1 MKANRLRKHS
11 QIESRVKRIT
21 RMLSCSHGSVSRAFE
36 GLANA
41 STERGGY
48 SIRREAGFSLIVA
61 LVMVAL
67 MAVIAVGVFTAVSLE
82 RVTATSYSSR
92 YQADL
97 AAQNGLQAAAKT
109 LAATPTGTTS
119 ITGKDTF
126 LVVRAD
132 GPADANGNKAAYYY
146 LAQPSPSPS
155 NSITY
160 YPLFSAS
167 TDPSDPGV
175 VQTQTIDL
183 AAPAAPAVPNP
194 APPADSNP
202 TDPGAAWNSAGTQR
216 LPTLYSWVQPSPSPS
231 GPSVKWVE
239 MRDPQDTAPPPA
251 HNLPYTRYAYWVEDL
266 DGYLDASQAG
276 GQSRTDGTSAREI
289 AMFTIFDP
297 TQPTDPGNTAA
308 TTLINNRPFLLT
320 VPTVQQIAAT
330 TPDVAGPNLAVRL
343 GVDNNPGEQN
353 LVPLGYGYGKND
365 ATQLGEGYPKMAIN
379 PVSQLRP
386 QGNQIGQFANIVNTA
401 MPNFQ
406 DRTLTAQPGGHGH
419 SGQTRNYFNNLTA
432 NLFNYAFPLDAPI
445 EFGPPGNPD
454 GPPSYRGIGAY
465 PFVTSLYDLNNWV
478 QTVQI
483 NTTYNVVIET
493 KTYVQLW
500 NPHKYP
506 TDGLAGSLMVHYEN
520 ADKVNVNGTTQTLS
534 SPPDATIIFKD
545 PPYGDTGTPV
555 IVSPLFE
562 NGNVGLAFNYQI
574 KAATGYQDP
583 KGKIKPNEYRV
594 VALPGPTPACLISGR
609 INYGATG
616 LPPGLNL
623 HGGGRK
629 AGLID
634 GTPTLDPN
642 VTYTN
647 GYHDYSVAITARTS
661 CGTASATL
669 VIRIYQ

>member
-1 MKANRLRKHS
+1 
-11 QIESRVKRIT
+11 
-21 RMLSCSHGSVSRAFE
+21 MLSRCSHGSLSRDF
-36 GLANA
+36 GTA
-41 STERGGY
+41 SASIERAGY
-48 SIRREAGFSLIVA
+48 SSRRERGFSLIVA

-67 MAVIAVGVFTAVSLE
+67 MAVIAVGVFTVVSLE

-97 AAQNGLQAAAKT
+97 AAQNGLQAATKT

-183 AAPAAPAVPNP
+183 AAPAAPAVPTP
-194 APPADSNP
+194 APPANSNS
-202 TDPGAAWNSAGTQR
+202 TDAGAAWNAAGTQR
-216 LPTLYSWVQPSPSPS
+216 LPTLYTWVQPSPSPS

-239 MRDPQDTAPPPA
+239 MRDPQDAASPAP

-266 DGYLDASQAG
+266 DGYLDASQVG
-276 GQSRTDGTSAREI
+276 GQTRTNGTSPKEI

-297 TQPTDPGNTAA
+297 ADQTDPGNTAA
-308 TTLINNRPFLLT
+308 TTLISNRSFLLT

-330 TPDVAGPNLAVRL
+330 SPDVAGPNLAVRL

-353 LVPLGYGYGKND
+353 LVPLGYGYSRND
-365 ATQLGEGYPKMAIN
+365 TTHVGEGYPKMAIN
-379 PVSQLRP
+379 PVSQFRP
-386 QGNQIGQFANIVNTA
+386 QGNQIGQFATIVSTA

-406 DRTLTAQPGGHGH
+406 DRTLAAQPGGHGH
-419 SGQTRNYFNNLTA
+419 SGQTLNYFNNLTA
-432 NLFNYAFPLDAPI
+432 NLFNYAYPLDAPV

-483 NTTYNVVIET
+483 GTTYNVVIET

-500 NPHKYP
+500 NPHNYP
-506 TDGLAGSLMVHYEN
+506 QDGLAGALLVHYQN
-520 ADKVNVNGTTQTLS
+520 SDKINVNGTTQTLS
-534 SPPDATIIFKD
+534 SPPDTTIIFKD
-545 PPYGDTGTPV
+545 PPYGDSGTPV

-562 NGNVGLAFNYQI
+562 TGTVGLAFNYQI
-574 KAATGYQDP
+574 KAVTGYQDP

-609 INYGATG
+609 VNYSASG

-634 GTPTLDPN
+634 GTPIVDPN

-647 GYHDYSVAITARTS
+647 GYHDYSVPITARTSS

-669 VIRIYQ
+669 VIRIYR